1 MYPIGIGILGCGN
14 ISRIH
19 GDAIRQVPALRLVSV
34 CSRSPESA
42 QKLGSR
48 YGVPASADLH
58 EFFADSA
65 LQAVS
70 ICTPSGTHG
79 ELGCGA
85 ARAGKHVLVEKPID
99 VNLERTDDLIK
110 ACAQSGVRL
119 GVTLQSR
126 FLDAPRALKNAVQES
141 RLGKPVMASA
151 YVKWYRTDQYY
162 TSASWRG
169 TLALD
174 GGGALINQAIHTVDL
189 LQWIVGPV
197 AEVHAYS
204 GRLLHPQIEGE
215 DTLTATLRFRNG
227 ALGVVE
233 AATSIYPGFKRRLE
247 ITGTEGTAVLDGD
260 NISTWALRDGSA
272 NPCPPVDEVSD
283 GSSNAMAIDCEG
295 HRRVMED
302 FAQAIRDGRKPTVD
316 GGEGRKSLELVTAIY
331 RSVRLGVPVALER
344 PDSCGSRNS

>member
-1 MYPIGIGILGCGN
+1 MHPIGIGILGCGN

-19 GDAIRQVPALRLVSV
+19 GDAIRRVPALRLVSV
-34 CSRSPESA
+34 CSRSLESA
-42 QKLGSR
+42 ENTGSHFE
-48 YGVPASADLH
+48 VPAYANLENFLADG
-58 EFFADSA
+58 A

-70 ICTPSGTHG
+70 ICTPSGTHS
-79 ELGCGA
+79 ELGCRA

-99 VNLERTDDLIK
+99 VSLERTDDLIK
-110 ACAQSGVRL
+110 ACNQSGVHL

-126 FLDAPRALKNAVQES
+126 FLDAPRTLKNAVQNN
-141 RLGKPVMASA
+141 RLGKLIMASA

-162 TSASWRG
+162 ASASWRG

-174 GGGALINQAIHTVDL
+174 GGGALINQAIHTLDL
-189 LQWIVGPV
+189 LQWIVGAV

-215 DTLTATLRFRNG
+215 DTLAATLRFRNG

-233 AATSIYPGFKRRLE
+233 AATSVYPGFKRRLE
-247 ITGTEGTAVLDGD
+247 ITGTEGTAALEGD
-260 NISTWALRDGSA
+260 NISTWILRDGSA
-272 NPCPPVDEVSD
+272 NPAPPANEVSD

-302 FAQAIRDGRKPTVD
+302 FAQAIQDGRRPAVD
-316 GGEGRKSLELVTAIY
+316 GEEGRKSLELVTAIY
-331 RSVRLGVPVALER
+331 RSVRLGTPVSL
-344 PDSCGSRNS
+344 